1 MRQNLGPRKLLFSP
15 YSYFMRCKMF
25 LQFYTTQAL
34 STQSLVLWLWL
45 WLMKIPTHECVILLA
60 MLKMMLKKALARE
73 QWRLTTFLHFG
84 DTMTPRSIF
93 YLDRISYHGAKLST
107 FNNWLVPN
115 CPVIDCLTILKY
127 KSQNCTLF
135 VLIQGFIYWSPFP
148 VVHFSNLYNVESP
161 CFNEL

>member
-1 MRQNLGPRKLLFSP
+1 
-15 YSYFMRCKMF
+15 
-25 LQFYTTQAL
+25 
-34 STQSLVLWLWL
+34 
-45 WLMKIPTHECVILLA
+45 MKVTTHECVILLA

-115 CPVIDCLTILKY
+115 CPVINCLTILKY

-148 VVHFSNLYNVESP
+148 VVHFSNQYNVESP
-161 CFNEL
+161 CFNELWRSIWCSTWTVSTSSVQVYKEIQCRALLVGPFTARLSIWL